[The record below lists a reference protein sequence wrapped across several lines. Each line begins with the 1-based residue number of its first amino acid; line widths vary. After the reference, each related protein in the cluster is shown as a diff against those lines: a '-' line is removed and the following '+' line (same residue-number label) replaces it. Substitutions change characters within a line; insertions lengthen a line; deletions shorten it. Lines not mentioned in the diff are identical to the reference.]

1 MTATPT
7 SATVTEPEPRLDTGL
22 PVQVGRVDRFD
33 RTERAVHWTQAIS
46 FLVLIISG
54 FALSLPIIESILGHR
69 ALLREIHLSA
79 AFFFFFGPAII
90 ALSGDRRSIALD
102 IEAVDSWDA
111 DDLRWLI
118 PFPLLRLFGVPTPP
132 QGRFNA
138 GQKLNAL
145 FVVWSTLIFTVTG
158 LIMWQNRRFPL
169 HMVSQANVIHTALAY
184 FALVAFVGH
193 LYLAT
198 LYTKTR
204 PAFRAITQ
212 GWVRVD
218 WAQYH
223 HAKWLR
229 RAVAP
234 PPPPAFDGLRTTIQ
248 IILGAFIALFAVRFL
263 FFAIGANVTDK
274 VTTWLYAITAWPG
287 LAGVHPQTA
296 LRQAD
301 WPAMLYLIALVI
313 AWLAVDRLRGV
324 PAYRAARPASA
335 KPRA

>member
-1 MTATPT
+1 MTATRT
-7 SATVTEPEPRLDTGL
+7 SAAVTGPESVRPERI
-22 PVQVGRVDRFD
+22 VRFD
-33 RTERAVHWTQAIS
+33 RTERAVHWTQATS

-54 FALSLPIIESILGHR
+54 FALSLPIVESILGHR

-102 IEAVDSWDA
+102 IEAIDTWDA

-118 PFPLLRLFGVPTPP
+118 PWPLLRLFGVPVPA

-145 FVVWSTLIFTVTG
+145 FVVWSTLTFTVTG

-169 HMVSQANVIHTALAY
+169 HVVSQANVIHSALAY
-184 FALVAFVGH
+184 FALLAFIGH

-198 LYTKTR
+198 IYTATR
-204 PAFRAITQ
+204 PALRAITQ

-218 WAQYH
+218 WARHH
-223 HAKWLR
+223 HAKWLSGQTS
-229 RAVAP
+229 A
-234 PPPPAFDGLRTTIQ
+234 PPPPAFDGLRTAIQ
-248 IILGAFIALFAVRFL
+248 IVLGACTALFAVRFL

-274 VTTWLYAITAWPG
+274 VTSWLYAVTAWPG
-287 LAGVHPQTA
+287 VAGIHPQTA

-301 WPAMLYLIALVI
+301 WPAMVYLIALI
-313 AWLAVDRLRGV
+313 LAWLAVDRLRTL
-324 PAYRAARPASA
+324 
-335 KPRA
+335 PRAD